1 MALFLFVTIDYLERK
16 ILTMRKPQKKTSIPG
31 PRSQEITKMEQENLA
46 PGLQGFALMAGV
58 AMEKAQG
65 SWITDVDGNE
75 YIDFIGGIG
84 VNGLGHSHPRY
95 VKALQEQVAKISVG
109 SFTSEA
115 RAKLV
120 KKVAEH
126 TPGNLN
132 QLQLYSGG
140 AEAVES
146 AMRLAKCYT
155 GKWEFLSFWG
165 GFHGKTLGVMGL
177 LGDGQKQKYGPFA
190 PGSYSLPAYPDCY
203 RCPLGLQYGSCGMA
217 CVELFR
223 KSAKTQTTGAI
234 AAVLVEPCQG
244 TAGNIIPPAEW
255 LKAIKEVTKELDALL
270 ICDEM
275 ITGFGRTG
283 SFFASED
290 FQVIPDIIT
299 VGKSFG
305 GGFPVS
311 GVITSKEIASAEPW
325 AKPSG
330 SSSSYGGNALAATA
344 ALTTIQVIEDENLC
358 ENSRKMGDR
367 LLQHFLRFKEKYP
380 FVGEVRGKG
389 LFLGIELVKDRKTK
403 EPIEES
409 RMKKFYKDGVA
420 RGLLAM
426 SYKATMRF
434 QPALTIDAETIDSG
448 AAILEELFEE
458 I

>member
-1 MALFLFVTIDYLERK
+1 
-16 ILTMRKPQKKTSIPG
+16 MRKPKLSTSIPG
-31 PRSQEITKMEQENLA
+31 PKSQTICKMEQENLA

-58 AMEKAQG
+58 AMEKGSG
-65 SWITDVDGNE
+65 SWLTDVDDNE

-95 VKALQEQVAKISVG
+95 VKAIQEQVAKISVG

-120 KKVAEH
+120 NKVAKH
-126 TPGNLN
+126 TPGKIN

-165 GFHGKTLGVMGL
+165 GFHGKTLGTMAL

-190 PGSYSLPAYPDCY
+190 PGSQSLPAYPDCY
-203 RCPLGLQYGSCGMA
+203 RCPLNLQYGSCGLA

-223 KSAKTQTTGAI
+223 KAAKTQTTGAV
-234 AAVLVEPCQG
+234 AAVIVEPCQG
-244 TAGNIIPPAEW
+244 TAGNIIPPKEW
-255 LKAIKEVTKELDALL
+255 LKAVQEVTKELGALL

-283 SFFASED
+283 SFFVSND
-290 FQVIPDIIT
+290 YDVVPDIIT
-299 VGKSFG
+299 IGKSFG

-311 GVITSKEIASAEPW
+311 GVLTTQEISKAQPW
-325 AKPSG
+325 SKPSG
-330 SSSSYGGNALAATA
+330 SSSSYGGNALAAVA
-344 ALTTIQVIEDENLC
+344 ALTTIEVIEEERLC
-358 ENSRKMGDR
+358 ENSQKMGDR
-367 LLQHFLRFKEKYP
+367 LLNHFKRFKEKYP

-389 LFLGIELVKDRKTK
+389 LFLGIELVKNQETK
-403 EPIEES
+403 EPVSEA
-409 RMKKFYKDGVA
+409 RMKKFYTDGVKK
-420 RGLLAM
+420 GFLAM

-434 QPALTIDAETIDSG
+434 QPALTIDAGAIDSG
-448 AAILEELFEE
+448 AAILEELFDDMAAKGDWK
-458 I
+458 

>member
-1 MALFLFVTIDYLERK
+1 
-16 ILTMRKPQKKTSIPG
+16 MRKPKNTTAIPG
-31 PRSQEITKMEQENLA
+31 PKSQAITKMEQENLA

-58 AMEKAQG
+58 AMEKGSG
-65 SWITDVDGNE
+65 SWVTDVDGNE

-95 VKALQEQVAKISVG
+95 VKALQDQVAKISVG

-132 QLQLYSGG
+132 RLQLYSGG

-165 GFHGKTLGVMGL
+165 GFHGKTLGTMAL
-177 LGDGQKQKYGPFA
+177 LGDGQKEKYGPFA
-190 PGSYSLPAYPDCY
+190 PGSQSLPAYPDCY
-203 RCPLGLQYGSCGMA
+203 RCPLNLEYGKCGMA
-217 CVELFR
+217 CVEMFR
-223 KSAKTQTTGAI
+223 KSAKTQTTGAV
-234 AAVLVEPCQG
+234 AAVIVEPCQG
-244 TAGNIIPPAEW
+244 TAGNIVPPREW
-255 LKAIKEVTKELDALL
+255 LKAIKEVTRELGALL

-283 SFFASED
+283 SFFCSQD
-290 FQVIPDIIT
+290 FEVIPDIIT

-311 GVITSKEIASAEPW
+311 GVITTDEISKAEPW

-344 ALTTIQVIEDENLC
+344 ALTTIQVIEEEKLC
-358 ENSRKMGDR
+358 DNSAKMGAR

-403 EPIEES
+403 EPVSEK
-409 RMKKFYKDGVA
+409 RMKQFYTDGVK
-420 RGLLAM
+420 RGFLAM
-426 SYKATMRF
+426 SYKPTIRF
-434 QPALTIDAETIDSG
+434 QPALNIDADTVDSG
-448 AAILEELFEE
+448 VAVLEELFDEMQSKGDWK
-458 I
+458 